1 MAEFEFSAFIE
12 NLNSRTRG
20 MISGAWLSFPTTKQ
34 LVQETLRLIGVD
46 GLRNQEMIFTD
57 FRITIPGLQPI
68 LGEYAHVD
76 ELNYLAHRIKG
87 MSPEECAKLVAAV
100 KHGEYA
106 DGLKDVI
113 NLTYNLDCYELMPD
127 ITSYEDYGRYLVD
140 CQRDFE
146 LPEQAKMYFDYAAY
160 GEDTVINEGGDI
172 TPQGYICNN
181 HTEFSDVYDGETV
194 PEEYRVFEY
203 PMQARAKQ
211 AQQMWSEKQ
220 LGNPK
225 SQQPTR

>member
-46 GLRNQEMIFTD
+46 GLRNEEMIFTD

-76 ELNYLAHRIKG
+76 DLNYLAHRIKA
-87 MSPEECAKLVAAV
+87 MSPDDCAKFVAAV

-106 DGLKDVI
+106 DGLQDVI
-113 NLTYNLDCYELMPD
+113 NLTYNLDCYEWMPD
-127 ITSYEDYGRYLVD
+127 ITSYEDYGRHLVD

-172 TPQGYICNN
+172 TSHGYICNN
-181 HTEFSDVYDGETV
+181 RSEFKDIYDGETV

-203 PMQARAKQ
+203 PMQVRAKQ
-211 AQQMWSEKQ
+211 SQQTRSEKHH
-220 LGNPK
+220 GDPN
-225 SQQPTR
+225 R